1 MYMKAPMVPQNS
13 TEKKE
18 LRPKN
23 KKKKKKRIGR
33 PHSSGDFLKELKSA
47 DIRMD

>member
-18 LRPKN
+18 LRP
-23 KKKKKKRIGR
+23 KKKKKRIGR

>member
-23 KKKKKKRIGR
+23 KKKKRIGR
-33 PHSSGDFLKELKSA
+33 PHISGDFLKELKSA